1 MFNLFDNNHGHIFQ
15 DAYCTAYQY
24 GHKEVNSIDFLVA
37 MIANETSE
45 VGQFLKKYAPDLTE
59 EYIMNYFGQHKVRS
73 FNEEEMDGKML
84 WDSVTGLARLSLS
97 PDMARNLQILNYIS
111 DQSTAD
117 DLDGMLLL
125 CVFLMFSKSM
135 ASFILE
141 QVDLPISEVLNLCNK
156 RFGMIDRQLPETMN
170 GGAEQDKMSKE
181 SVKKTPNL
189 DKVSRDLSALAER
202 GEIDPVI
209 GRDKEIDRALQILG
223 RRTKNNPI
231 FVGEPGVG
239 KTAIAEG
246 IALKIAHHQAPIM
259 FWNKRIVELN
269 ISHVVA
275 GTKYRGEFEARF
287 NKILDEVKKN
297 PDIILFIDE
306 IHMLIGA
313 GGTEGSVDASN
324 ILKPALSRGEIQV
337 MGATT
342 YEEYQ
347 KYIEKD
353 RALERRF
360 ASVTVDEPTE
370 EETIDILKGLRQ
382 RYEEYHN
389 VMIDDSA
396 IVSAV
401 KLGNRYI
408 SDRQMPDKAIDLI
421 DEAASKLKIQANHHY
436 VEAEQKIID
445 LEKKKRELV
454 KEGRFQE
461 TKELSQEQHQAK
473 CKLIDLEKEKMDCTP
488 HVTELS
494 IAKVVSEWSGVPL
507 SQLEKQESERLLHLE
522 DELHQKVIGQNKA
535 VEAIAKAIR
544 RARSG
549 LKDPNRPIGSFM
561 FLGPTGVGKTELAK
575 ALAEAMFGSVD
586 HMIRVDMSEYMS
598 RENVSRLIGS
608 APGYVGYEEGGQLT
622 EKVRRHPYSVILFDE
637 VEKAHPD
644 VFNMMLQILDDG
656 YITDA
661 KGRKVDFK
669 NTIIIMTSNSGATE
683 LRDNKQ
689 VGFGASGKHN
699 QDQMEKTMLDSLK
712 HQFKPEF
719 LNRIDEI
726 IVFHALSKDEIH
738 QIVRLMTSKIV
749 TRLKEK
755 DIQLK
760 VTVGAIKAI
769 ADKGYSE
776 EYGARPLR
784 RELQKQIEDPL
795 AESLIAGDIQSGDKV
810 TVGAKKG
817 KIYFQTHSQQDK

>member
-1 MFNLFDNNHGHIFQ
+1 MFDLFDDNNGSHIFQ
-15 DAYCTAYQY
+15 DAYHVAYEY
-24 GHKEVNSIDFLVA
+24 EHNEVSSIDFLVA
-37 MIANETSE
+37 MIRGEDSE
-45 VGQFLKKYAPDLTE
+45 VGKFLRQYAPYLTE
-59 EYIMNYFGQHKVRS
+59 KYIMNYFGQEKGQKSVS
-73 FNEEEMDGKML
+73 ENMSDDDL
-84 WDSVTGLARLSLS
+84 WQNLIQIAQMPLS
-97 PDMARNLQILNYIS
+97 PDMTRDLQILGYIS
-111 DQSTAD
+111 HNSYPGDI
-117 DLDGMLLL
+117 DGMLLL

-135 ASFILE
+135 ANHILE
-141 QVDLPISEVLNLCNK
+141 PFMLPLSEILNICNE
-156 RFGMIDRQLPETMN
+156 RFGMINHNELPENLN
-170 GGAEQDKMSKE
+170 GGSEQQMTKKE
-181 SVKKTPNL
+181 SARKTPNL

-246 IALKIAHHQAPIM
+246 IALRIAHHQAPVM
-259 FWNKRIVELN
+259 FWQKRIVELN

-287 NKILDEVKKN
+287 NKILDEVKNN

-342 YEEYQ
+342 FEEYQ

-360 ASVTVDEPTE
+360 ASISVSEPTE
-370 EETIDILKGLRQ
+370 EETIEILRGLRQ
-382 RYEEYHN
+382 RYEEYHE

-396 IVSAV
+396 IMAAV

-408 SDRQMPDKAIDLI
+408 NDRQMPDKAIDLI
-421 DEAASKLKIQANHHY
+421 DEAASKLKIKSNQRY
-436 VEAEQKIID
+436 VDAEQKVLD
-445 LEKKKRELV
+445 LERQKRELV
-454 KEGRFQE
+454 KEGRFKE
-461 TKELSQEQHQAK
+461 TREISQEQNMAK
-473 CKLIDLEKEKMDCTP
+473 FELIGLNEKHTEEP
-488 HVTELS
+488 HVTETS
-494 IAKVVSEWSGVPL
+494 IAEVVSEWSGVPL
-507 SQLEKQESERLLHLE
+507 NQLEKHESERLLHLE
-522 DELHQKVIGQNKA
+522 DELHTKVIGQDKA
-535 VEAIAKAIR
+535 VEAVAKSIR

-549 LKDPNRPIGSFM
+549 LKDPKRPIGSFM

-575 ALAEAMFGSVD
+575 ALAEAMFGSED
-586 HMIRVDMSEYMS
+586 HLIRVDMSEYMS

-622 EKVRRHPYSVILFDE
+622 EKVRQHPYSVILFDE

-689 VGFGASGKHN
+689 VGFASNGKN
-699 QDQMEKTMLDSLK
+699 DQKQMEKTMLDSLK
-712 HQFKPEF
+712 MQFKPEF

-726 IVFHALSKDEIH
+726 IVFHSLSKDDIR
-738 QIVRLMTSKIV
+738 QIVRLMASQIVIRLQEQDIHLKI
-749 TRLKEK
+749 
-755 DIQLK
+755 
-760 VTVGAIKAI
+760 TVGAVNLI
-769 ADKGYSE
+769 AETGYSD

-795 AESLIAGDIQSGDKV
+795 AESLISGQIKSGDSV

-817 KIYFQTHSQQDK
+817 KIYFQTH